1 VSNQAQQARETLGAR
16 LRDLRRE
23 AGLTGRALATSAGWQ
38 LSKVSRIEHGKQ
50 NVSESD
56 IHAWCRHVNAENHIP
71 DLLATVRHIDALWL
85 EWRRSIA
92 SGTKRRQQRSIDL
105 YEKTK
110 AFRVYHPTVIWG
122 TIQTAEYAAAIFR
135 QVVDFFDIPDDVEE
149 GVAKR
154 MERQQYLYK
163 GDRRY
168 NVILGEQALYTR
180 FGDADIMR
188 GQLDR
193 LLAVMTLP
201 RLSLGIIPRKAAYH
215 IWPGNPFTTFDDRM
229 VMVETYSAELT
240 ITQPREIAFYNKA
253 FAMLQR
259 SAVYGKPVR
268 NLITAALTDL
278 DTETPPQPGA
288 TGPSA

>member
-1 VSNQAQQARETLGAR
+1 MLGAR

-23 AGLTGRALATSAGWQ
+23 AGLTGRALAASAGWQ

-56 IHAWCRHVNAENHIP
+56 IRVWCRTVGTEKEIP
-71 DLLATVRHIDALWL
+71 DLIATVRHIDAMWL
-85 EWRRSIA
+85 EWRRMFA

-110 AFRVYHPTVIWG
+110 VFRVYHPTVVWG
-122 TIQTAEYAAAIFR
+122 TIQTAEYAAEILR
-135 QVVDFFDIPDDVEE
+135 QVVDFYEIPDDVEE

-154 MERQQYLYK
+154 MERQQYLYR

-180 FGDADIMR
+180 FGDANIMR

-201 RLSLGIIPRKAAYH
+201 RLSLGIIPTKAAYR
-215 IWPGNPFTTFDDRM
+215 IWPGNAFTTFDDRM

-240 ITQPREIAFYNKA
+240 VTQPREIALYNRA
-253 FAMLQR
+253 FSLLQQ
-259 SAVYGKPVR
+259 SALYGKPVR
-268 NLITAALTDL
+268 ELISDALDDL
-278 DTETPPQPGA
+278 DG
-288 TGPSA
+288 